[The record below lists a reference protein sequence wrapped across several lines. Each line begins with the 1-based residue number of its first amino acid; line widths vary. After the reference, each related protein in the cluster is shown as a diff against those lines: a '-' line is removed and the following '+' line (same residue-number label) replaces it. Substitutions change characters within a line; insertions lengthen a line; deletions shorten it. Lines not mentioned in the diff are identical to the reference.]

1 MSFTPDL
8 GNTRIAVIGLGYVGL
23 PLAVAFSEHFPVTG
37 FDISQTRIDA
47 LKAGLDSTGE
57 LLAEELPALK
67 RIELSTDPGA
77 LAGCNVYIIAV
88 PTPVSEDKLPDL
100 QPLRA
105 ASQIVAG
112 VLKRGDVVIYESTV
126 YPGAT
131 EEICVPLLEQSSGT
145 RFNQDFYCGYSP
157 ERINPGDRN
166 RRIADIIK
174 VTSGS
179 TPEVASFV
187 DQLYRRIIRAGTH
200 LAPSIR
206 VAEAAKA
213 VENTQRDINIA
224 FANELAMMFHR
235 MGIDTEEVL
244 KAAETKWNFM
254 PVRPGLVGGH
264 CIGVDPYYLIHKA
277 EEVGAAP
284 TLIRSARLINE
295 QMSAHIFAR
304 LSDAMRARNIEMT
317 GGRVL
322 ILGLSF
328 KENCADIRN
337 TRVTEVVSRF
347 SAAGSIVDVYDPWV
361 DADEARHEYG
371 LQLLAELP
379 SAPTYD
385 AIVIAVA
392 HGEFIRMG
400 ATEIRRLA
408 RTPSV
413 IFDVKGLFALDQLD
427 GRL

>member
-8 GNTRIAVIGLGYVGL
+8 ANTRIAVIGLGYVGL

-37 FDISQTRIDA
+37 FDISQARIDA
-47 LKAGLDSTGE
+47 LKAGFDSTGE
-57 LLAEELPALK
+57 LLAEELPALL

-77 LAGCNVYIIAV
+77 LAACNVYIIAV

-131 EEICVPLLEQSSGT
+131 EEICVPLLEQSSGL

-187 DQLYRRIIRAGTH
+187 DQLYGRIIRAGTH

-304 LSDAMRARNIEMT
+304 LMALAADKGIPLAGARM
-317 GGRVL
+317 L

-328 KENCADIRN
+328 KENCSDLRN
-337 TRVTEVVSRF
+337 TRVVELIKQARLHDAS
-347 SAAGSIVDVYDPWV
+347 VDIYDPW
-361 DADEARHEYG
+361 ANAAEARAEHGIE
-371 LQLLAELP
+371 LLPALP
-379 SAPTYD
+379 KAANYD
-385 AIVIAVA
+385 VVIVAVA
-392 HGEFIRMG
+392 HRQFAELG
-400 ATEIRRLA
+400 AGAIRRLA
-408 RTPSV
+408 ATPSV